1 MRKTT
6 LQQQQIVMAV
16 DRETGI
22 LDLSVFVKGHRTQ
35 KHCDAQDGR
44 RTRSGTPADRKIAD
58 RGSAARSR
66 LCGQKVEEEGNE
78 ALGPLYF
85 GRRFD
90 GRL

>member
-22 LDLSVFVKGHRTQ
+22 LDLSVFVKGH
-35 KHCDAQDGR
+35 R